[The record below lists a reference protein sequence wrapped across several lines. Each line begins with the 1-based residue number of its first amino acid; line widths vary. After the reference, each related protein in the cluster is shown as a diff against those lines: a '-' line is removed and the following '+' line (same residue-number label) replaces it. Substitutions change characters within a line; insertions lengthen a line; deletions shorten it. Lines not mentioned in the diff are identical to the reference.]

1 MGFSRNRTRNE
12 RRRNRSFSY
21 QGNKTHRLAFFNS
34 FVRLSLR
41 VQAKVCC
48 PMTIKIKLNRLISF
62 WGTKPSSKAWIV
74 LPIGYT
80 LILQVLTGLP
90 KPESLRNF
98 DSHELI
104 VRLSEQLFDYPFW
117 LQDLSHLPLF
127 CGLAWL
133 WSWFLGP
140 PCSLSSA
147 LTNKALLL
155 SLGYGIFNELIQAFI
170 PQRFPSMGDLV
181 MNSLGVTLGVYLHS
195 FLSKTAQKKA
205 TTSPV

>member
-41 VQAKVCC
+41 VQAKVCS

-74 LPIGYT
+74 LPIGYM

-90 KPESLRNF
+90 KPESLKNF

-127 CGLAWL
+127 CVLAWL

-140 PCSLSSA
+140 PYSLSSA
-147 LTNKALLL
+147 LMNKALLL

>member
-21 QGNKTHRLAFFNS
+21 QGNKTHRLAFINS
-34 FVRLSLR
+34 FVRLSLW

-48 PMTIKIKLNRLISF
+48 RVTIKKKLNRLILF
-62 WGTKPSSKAWIV
+62 WGTKPSSKTWIV
-74 LPIGYT
+74 LPIGYM

-90 KPESLRNF
+90 KPESLRDF

-181 MNSLGVTLGVYLHS
+181 MNSLGVTVGVYLHS

-205 TTSPV
+205 AASPV